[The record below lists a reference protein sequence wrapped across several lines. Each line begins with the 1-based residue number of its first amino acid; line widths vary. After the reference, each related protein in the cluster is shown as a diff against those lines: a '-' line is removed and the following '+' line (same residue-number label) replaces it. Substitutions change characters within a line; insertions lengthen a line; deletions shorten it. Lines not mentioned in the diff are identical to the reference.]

1 VKTAIRPRIED
12 GYFEPY
18 SLLATGIERLSMRR
32 REFVQ
37 LAAGTAFSR
46 PLRAHAQPATMP
58 LIGFLGPASPVEYAQ
73 LVAAFRQGL
82 NETGFVEGQNVGIEF
97 RWAEGKYDRLPAF
110 AVELI
115 GLRVSVIAGMSLP
128 AALAAKSAT
137 TTIPIVFVD
146 GGDPVGDGLV
156 TDISRPSGNLT
167 GITVFNSSLGAKRLE
182 LLRGL
187 VPKAAVVGLLAN
199 PSNPNGRRQAQDA
212 LEAAQTMGLQLQV
225 LAASND
231 QEIETV
237 FASLGEQH
245 VDAMMVAVDAFL
257 NSRRTRLV
265 ALAGEHA
272 VPTIYY
278 DRAFVAGEG
287 LISYGYS
294 IADAYRQ
301 AGIYTA
307 KILKGATPAD
317 LPVIQPPKL
326 QLVVHLKT
334 AVALGLTVPP
344 TLLAHADEVIE

>member
-1 VKTAIRPRIED
+1 
-12 GYFEPY
+12 
-18 SLLATGIERLSMRR
+18 MQRR
-32 REFVQ
+32 GFIILIGGAAVAWPLEANAQQ
-37 LAAGTAFSR
+37 LA
-46 PLRAHAQPATMP
+46 MP

-82 NETGFVEGQNVGIEF
+82 NETGFVEGQNVAIEF
-97 RWAEGKYDRLPAF
+97 RWAEGKYERLPAF
-110 AVELI
+110 AAELV
-115 GLRVSVIAGMSLP
+115 GRRVSVIAGMSLP

-137 TTIPIVFVD
+137 ATIPIVFAD
-146 GGDPVGDGLV
+146 GGDPVEDGLV
-156 TDISRPSGNLT
+156 TSVSRPSGNLT
-167 GITVFNSSLGAKRLE
+167 GVTLFNSALGAKRLE
-182 LLRGL
+182 LLRDL
-187 VPKAAVVGLLAN
+187 VPKAAVIGLLAN
-199 PSNPNGRRQAQDA
+199 PSNPNGRRQAKDA

-237 FASLGEQH
+237 FARIGD

-257 NSRRTRLV
+257 NSRRNRLV

-278 DRAFVAGEG
+278 DRAFVAGGG

-294 IADAYRQ
+294 IADAYRH

-307 KILKGATPAD
+307 KILKGAAPAD

-326 QLVVHLKT
+326 QLVVNRKI
-334 AVALGLTVPP
+334 AKALSLTVPP
-344 TLLAHADEVIE
+344 SLLAAADEVIE